1 MEDPSGCL
9 LTMGP
14 GIALIFRDGS
24 LSLLNPTCCEVIGS
38 WTFGRLF
45 LVGLTRPQKKRDAI
59 VNSWNDYPMFMVT
72 DSDHSIAA

>member
-9 LTMGP
+9 LTIGP

-24 LSLLNPTCCEVIGS
+24 LSLLNPTWCEVIGS

-45 LVGLTRPQKKRDAI
+45 LIGLTRPQKKRDAI
-59 VNSWNDYPMFMVT
+59 MDAGDDQRVF
-72 DSDHSIAA
+72 